1 MQGMVGVMNHQ
12 PSLTG
17 KTQHSNLLWKQKTLD
32 VHIHN
37 TFIEGGSL
45 CVNAHTLRFC
55 TTEFVWYTKTMREGV
70 QMGRERCNA
79 ADCHVTMHPSLSLF
93 CMAMSAL
100 LWWERSIFVW
110 LHYISDSAW
119 RFCTHATTHLSSEK
133 KLRKNTRD
141 EKGKME
147 LSERE
152 RELFWERN
160 GHRKPRLLAL
170 PALSLFFSLSLNLF
184 LSFSFFFLSLS
195 HTLFLYLSLFT
206 IF

>member
-79 ADCHVTMHPSLSLF
+79 ADCHVTMHPSLPLL

-147 LSERE
+147 LSERAF
-152 RELFWERN
+152 L
-160 GHRKPRLLAL
+160 RKEWTQETSSAGPSRPL
-170 PALSLFFSLSLNLF
+170 SLSLNLF

>member
-79 ADCHVTMHPSLSLF
+79 ADCHVTMHPSLPLL

-133 KLRKNTRD
+133 TQKKYPRWERKDGTEWESFF
-141 EKGKME
+141 EKGMDTGN
-147 LSERE
+147 LVCWP
-152 RELFWERN
+152 F
-160 GHRKPRLLAL
+160 P
-170 PALSLFFSLSLNLF
+170 PSLSL
-184 LSFSFFFLSLS
+184 S
-195 HTLFLYLSLFT
+195 
-206 IF
+206 